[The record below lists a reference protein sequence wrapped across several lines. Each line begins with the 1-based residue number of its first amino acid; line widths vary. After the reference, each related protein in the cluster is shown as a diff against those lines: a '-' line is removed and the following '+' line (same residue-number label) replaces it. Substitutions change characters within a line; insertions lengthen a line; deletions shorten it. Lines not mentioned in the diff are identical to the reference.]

1 MFDLVQSMSQCSDIP
16 ADIVALLL
24 SPGEN
29 LQVGEIFNDLEKF
42 ETTFI
47 SKLAENNDDVSG
59 YEDDERDTRDDGLFI
74 ISVDILVD
82 TSADTTGV
90 SNTTT

>member
-1 MFDLVQSMSQCSDIP
+1 MPGSNAKS
-16 ADIVALLL
+16 AL
-24 SPGEN
+24 
-29 LQVGEIFNDLEKF
+29 EISKFSKF
-42 ETTFI
+42 ETTVV
-47 SKLAENNDDVSG
+47 SKLAKNNDDVSG
-59 YEDDERDTRDDGLFI
+59 YEDDEEDTRDDGLFI

>member
-1 MFDLVQSMSQCSDIP
+1 M
-16 ADIVALLL
+16 
-24 SPGEN
+24 PGSN
-29 LQVGEIFNDLEKF
+29 AKSAFEISKFSKF
-42 ETTFI
+42 ETTVV
-47 SKLAENNDDVSG
+47 SKLAENNYDVSG
-59 YEDDERDTRDDGLFI
+59 YEDDEEDTRDDGLFI

>member
-1 MFDLVQSMSQCSDIP
+1 MPGSNAKS
-16 ADIVALLL
+16 AL
-24 SPGEN
+24 
-29 LQVGEIFNDLEKF
+29 EISKFSKF

-59 YEDDERDTRDDGLFI
+59 YEDDEEDTRDDGLFI

>member
-1 MFDLVQSMSQCSDIP
+1 M
-16 ADIVALLL
+16 
-24 SPGEN
+24 PGSN
-29 LQVGEIFNDLEKF
+29 AKSAFEISKFSKF
-42 ETTFI
+42 ETTVV